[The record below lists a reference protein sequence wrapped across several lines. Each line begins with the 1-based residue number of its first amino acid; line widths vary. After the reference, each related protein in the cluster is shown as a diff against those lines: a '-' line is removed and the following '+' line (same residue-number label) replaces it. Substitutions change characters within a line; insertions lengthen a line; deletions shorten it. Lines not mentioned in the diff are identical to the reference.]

1 MCEAVSAH
9 LGLADEAQL
18 HADDEAVVAHPV
30 THVLE
35 ELVKALQK
43 KMSLRLL
50 IVCRM
55 RKPDDEV
62 VDAHPIPP
70 CPRTPKPCR
79 RRCHCDF

>member
-30 THVLE
+30 AHVLE
-35 ELVKALQK
+35 ELVKALQH

-55 RKPDDEV
+55 RKPDDEAV
-62 VDAHPIPP
+62 VAHPVPP
-70 CPRTPKPCR
+70 CP
-79 RRCHCDF
+79 